1 VTGAITR
8 SVRRAFAFL
17 YDFLVGD
24 AWELF
29 VGPIAGVIVASILLQ
44 AGLGAAATG
53 LLLFLVV
60 VFVGAVHLVQ
70 VLRGA
75 E

>member
-1 VTGAITR
+1 MGTLVR
-8 SVRRAFAFL
+8 SVRRVFAFL

-29 VGPIAGVIVASILLQ
+29 VGPIVGVIVASLLLQ
-44 AGLGAAATG
+44 VGLAPAVSG

-60 VFVGAVHLVQ
+60 VSVGAVHLVR